1 MKFTKETFYR
11 AWRTALQ
18 AFLAFLGTQLIQGV
32 DFSDLKNWAFTVLA
46 GGIGAVIGAL
56 MNLETN
62 ETTIG

>member
-18 AFLAFLGTQLIQGV
+18 AFLAFLGTQLVQGV
-32 DFSDLKNWAFTVLA
+32 DFGDIKNWAFTVLA

-56 MNLETN
+56 MNLQSDEQPA
-62 ETTIG
+62 G

>member
-18 AFLAFLGTQLIQGV
+18 AFLAFLGTQLVQGV
-32 DFSDLKNWAFTVLA
+32 DFSDIKNWAFTVLA

-56 MNLETN
+56 MNLQSDEQPA
-62 ETTIG
+62 G